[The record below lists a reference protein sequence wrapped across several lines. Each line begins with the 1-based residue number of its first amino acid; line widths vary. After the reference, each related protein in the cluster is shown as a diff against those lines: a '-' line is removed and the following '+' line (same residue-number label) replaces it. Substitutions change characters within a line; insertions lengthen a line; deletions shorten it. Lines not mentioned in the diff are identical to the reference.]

1 MRKGI
6 LFLLGAYL
14 LTLSSC
20 EEAEKFF
27 DLPLTD
33 AEIAEGLKAALNEG
47 TDESTT
53 SASAVDGYLK
63 NELIKILLPDE
74 VKSLQ
79 NKIANESFQVG
90 GVVTVKYQTLYD
102 AYLLANPDVSEDLFD
117 ELIIAMNR
125 GAESAATK
133 AKPIFVDAITNMSIT
148 DALSILQGGE
158 TSATD
163 YFVAKT
169 SGQLVTSFQPDI
181 TNALGN
187 TKALGLYEDIY
198 GFINY
203 EYEVDL
209 GLTSTSIKANDYLN
223 INLPESIDG
232 YATEKAVDGLFT
244 LIAGE
249 EKKIRANPYS
259 YASDIIQKVFGSDE
273 AQAAL

>member
-1 MRKGI
+1 MRKGVLLI
-6 LFLLGAYL
+6 VGAFLLIA
-14 LTLSSC
+14 SSC

-63 NELIKILLPDE
+63 NELIKILLPEE
-74 VKSLQ
+74 VKNLQ
-79 NKIANESFQVG
+79 SEINTGSIA
-90 GVVTVKYQTLYD
+90 GVISYQDLLDLYV
-102 AYLLANPDVSEDLFD
+102 ATNPNIDTDPFE
-117 ELIIAMNR
+117 ELITAMNR
-125 GAESAATK
+125 GAEAAAAK
-133 AKPIFVDAITNMSIT
+133 AKPIFVDAIVNMSIT
-148 DALSILQGGE
+148 DALVILQGGE
-158 TSATD
+158 TSATE
-163 YFVAKT
+163 YFIQKT
-169 SGQLVTSFQPDI
+169 RTQLINGFQPDI
-181 TNALGN
+181 TSALGQ
-187 TKALGLYEDIY
+187 TKAIDIY
-198 GFINY
+198 DGIHGFMNY

-209 GLTSTSIKANDYLN
+209 IVTKQTYAVNDYLQY
-223 INLPESIDG
+223 NLPESIDG